1 MTLTQAPSTHSTR
14 VVEGKSSRRKH
25 TRTRFALL
33 AAAALLT
40 LSAPLLF
47 AQASPHIDTVD
58 PASGKVSDTITLTG
72 ENLEKSHV
80 SAFFLSDKKSDF
92 KAAIVEQS
100 AEKVVIK
107 VPQVAPGDYNV
118 SVQTGNTILIQPVRF
133 TVEQ

>member
-1 MTLTQAPSTHSTR
+1 MTHTSAAGPDSTR
-14 VVEGKSSRRKH
+14 VVEGKSIRK
-25 TRTRFALL
+25 RTLIRIAVPI
-33 AAAALLT
+33 AAALIALT
-40 LSAPLLF
+40 VPLLF
-47 AQASPHIDTVD
+47 AQTSPHIDTVD

-72 ENLEKSHV
+72 QNLEKSHV

-133 TVEQ
+133 TVE

>member
-1 MTLTQAPSTHSTR
+1 MTLAQAPSPHSTR
-14 VVEGKSSRRKH
+14 VVEGKSIRK
-25 TRTRFALL
+25 RMLIRIAVPI
-33 AAAALLT
+33 AAALIALT
-40 LSAPLLF
+40 IPLAF
-47 AQASPHIDTVD
+47 AQTSPHVDTVD

-100 AEKVVIK
+100 AGKVVIK

>member
-1 MTLTQAPSTHSTR
+1 MTLTQAPSPHSTR
-14 VVEGKSSRRKH
+14 VVEGKSSRKRMLI
-25 TRTRFALL
+25 RIAVPI
-33 AAAALLT
+33 AAALIALMI
-40 LSAPLLF
+40 PLVF
-47 AQASPHIDTVD
+47 AQTSPHIDTVD

-72 ENLEKSHV
+72 QNLEKSHV

-92 KAAIVEQS
+92 KAAIVEQG
-100 AEKVVIK
+100 AEKVVLK